1 MLQYVLAFGLACIFL
16 AILSLFMANYKRRYV
31 LDDNITYKVLVF
43 RPNKHIALKMLYE
56 LNHKTL
62 DLIKYMKTKYASRLL
77 GRRENM
83 KVNIPSDMAKA
94 IYGEVQHVLVSTT
107 NGISNTSNGISELI
121 NKSIP
126 QITDVPE
133 VDDCIESL
141 NLILQNY
148 NPDMLEEN
156 DPILTPGDKT
166 FTLNFKRIA
175 ICLRRKNWQFYDMNT
190 LMFVFLHE
198 IAHTGT
204 HPRFLIHNGRRDN
217 HPPMFWRVFKF
228 ILTNA
233 VEYGIIAPIDYNE
246 RNYVTYCDIKIQNNP
261 LFDSSIEP
269 LV

>member
-1 MLQYVLAFGLACIFL
+1 MLQYVLAFGMACVFL
-16 AILSLFMANYKRRYV
+16 VILSLFMLNYKRLYM

-43 RPNKHIALKMLYE
+43 RPSKHIALKMLYE

-62 DLIKYMKTKYASRLL
+62 DLIKYMKAKYASRLM

-83 KVNIPSDMAKA
+83 KVNVPSDVVKA
-94 IYGEVQHVLVSTT
+94 IYGEVQHVLTEAAEGVGIDELVS
-107 NGISNTSNGISELI
+107 
-121 NKSIP
+121 KSVP

-133 VDDCIESL
+133 VDDCIECL

-148 NPDMLEEN
+148 NPDLLEEN

-175 ICLRRKNWQFYDMNT
+175 ICLRMKNWRFYDMNT

-204 HPRFLIHNGRRDN
+204 HPRFLTHNGRRDN

-228 ILTNA
+228 ILSNA
-233 VEYGIIAPIDYNE
+233 VEYGIIVPIEYNE
-246 RNYVTYCDIKIQNNP
+246 KNYVTYCDIDIQNNP
-261 LFDSSIEP
+261 LFDNGIEP